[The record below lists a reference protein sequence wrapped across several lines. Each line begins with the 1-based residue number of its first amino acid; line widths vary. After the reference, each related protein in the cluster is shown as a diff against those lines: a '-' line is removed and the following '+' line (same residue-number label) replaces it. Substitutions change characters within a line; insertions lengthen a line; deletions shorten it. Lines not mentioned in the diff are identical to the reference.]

1 MGIVDIKGA
10 GEAVAGIGK
19 TVVDIAKGV
28 KTLITGKLDPQ
39 LEAEIEQRWLELEN
53 AALQQQNRIN
63 EIEAGSASFF
73 VSGWRPAIG
82 WICGFG
88 LAFEYIIR
96 PLVQWII
103 NIARA
108 GQVVALT
115 LPGLDLGLMVPLLA
129 GLLGLGTMRSVEK
142 IKGAAGRH

>member
-1 MGIVDIKGA
+1 MGLIDIKDTAGA
-10 GEAVAGIGK
+10 VGAVGK
-19 TVVDIAKGV
+19 TVIDIGKGI
-28 KTLITGKLDPQ
+28 KTLITGKLDPE
-39 LEAEIEQRWLELEN
+39 LEAQIEQKWLELEN
-53 AALQQQNRIN
+53 AAMAQQNKIN

-73 VSGWRPAIG
+73 VAGWRPAIG

-103 NIARA
+103 DIARV
-108 GQVVALT
+108 GQVVALK

-142 IKGAAGRH
+142 IKGAQGRH

>member
-1 MGIVDIKGA
+1 MGIVDIKDTAGA
-10 GEAVAGIGK
+10 VGAVGK
-19 TVVDIAKGV
+19 TVIDIGKGI
-28 KTLITGKLDPQ
+28 KTLITGKLDPETAAQ
-39 LEAEIEQRWLELEN
+39 IEQKWLELEN
-53 AALQQQNRIN
+53 AALSQQNKIN
-63 EIEAGSASFF
+63 EIEAQSASMF
-73 VSGWRPAIG
+73 VAGWRPAIG